1 MIAARF
7 VPSLKSPYGF
17 LLLAATATIVLATP
31 PRAQLN
37 TLAPAPGKSPTFD
50 VVSIK
55 PHELG
60 EDNMWWR
67 TTPDGFSTSN
77 VSAESLI
84 RGAYRLIMTEQISGL
99 PRWATSDTFD
109 VEAKM
114 DEDTA
119 AAMQKL
125 PRDEHGRRLD
135 LMMQAVLLDRF
146 QLKVHHE
153 TRELAV
159 YDLIVAKN
167 GIKMAQATAN
177 VHSSWSM
184 GDGRF
189 EGKSVPIDSFIYS
202 LSNDVGRFVIN
213 KTGLTGNYAITLNW
227 TPEGAEGSA
236 DSGPDIFA
244 AVEEQ
249 LGLKLLPAKGPVD
262 TIVVDHIEK
271 PSTN

>member
-1 MIAARF
+1 MAAHF
-7 VPSLKSPYGF
+7 IPSLKSPAGF
-17 LLLAATATIVLATP
+17 LLLAATASITLATP
-31 PRAQLN
+31 SSAQLN
-37 TLAPAPGKSPTFD
+37 ASAPTPAKSPTFE

-60 EDNMWWR
+60 DDSMSWR
-67 TTPDGFSTSN
+67 TTLDGFSASN
-77 VSAESLI
+77 VSPESLI
-84 RGAYRLIMTEQISGL
+84 RSAFHLIMPEQISGL
-99 PRWATSDTFD
+99 PGWASSDTFD
-109 VEAKM
+109 VQAKM

-125 PRDEHGRRLD
+125 PREEHVRQLD
-135 LMMQAVLLDRF
+135 LMMQAVLFDRF

-153 TRELAV
+153 TKELPV
-159 YDLIVAKN
+159 YDLMVAKN
-167 GIKMAQATAN
+167 GIKMTQATAN
-177 VHSSWSM
+177 VNSSWSM

-189 EGKSVPIDSFIYS
+189 EGKSVPIDSFIFS

-213 KTGLTGNYAITLNW
+213 KTGLTGNVAITLKW
-227 TPEGAEGSA
+227 APEGAEGSA

-244 AVEEQ
+244 AIEEQ

-271 PSTN
+271 PSVN